1 MSKTIVV
8 TKEMLTLF
16 EDHCVCPCES
26 LYKDITAVTDEIDKV
41 NGEGDYFDH
50 LLVDKGMLTMMKDVW
65 YGRRETFTVTL
76 TSDSVD
82 VQ

>member
-8 TKEMLTLF
+8 DKSMLTLF
-16 EDHCVCPCES
+16 EEGVCPSET
-26 LYKDITAVTDEIDKV
+26 LYKDITVVTDAIDKV

-50 LLVDKGMLTMMKDVW
+50 LLVDKKMLTMMWDVW
-65 YGRRETFTVTL
+65 EGRRESFTVTM